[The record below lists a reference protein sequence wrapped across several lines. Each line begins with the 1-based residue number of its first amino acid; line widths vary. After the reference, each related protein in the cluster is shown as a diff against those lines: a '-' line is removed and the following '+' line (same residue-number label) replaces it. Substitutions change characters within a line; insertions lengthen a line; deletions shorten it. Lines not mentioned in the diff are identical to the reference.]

1 MIKYKKWRDF
11 IMKEKNTKG
20 KELLKILQENYEIE
34 TAQDISSALKDMF
47 KDALQEMMNAE
58 FDASMGY
65 SKYDKKSEK
74 TNYRNG
80 STKKN
85 LKSEF
90 GSFEFETP
98 RDRNGEF
105 DPKIVPKSKRDVSGI
120 EDKIISLYGRGLT
133 TREINEQIQ
142 DLYGIEV
149 SATMV
154 SNITDQIIPEIKEW
168 QERPLED
175 VYPFVFID
183 AVHFSVREDNRVVKK
198 AAYVVLG
205 IDSNGYKSVLG
216 IYIGENESAKYWLG
230 VLNDLKD
237 RGIKDILIMC
247 SDNLTGIKEAIN
259 AAFPNTVQQRCIVHM
274 IRNSVKYVNYKDL
287 KAFTSDLKLIYTSKN
302 EKEAYEKL
310 QEVKEKWKDKYASAF
325 KIWESNWDAI
335 CPFFQFSADIRK
347 IMYTTNTIESLN
359 RQFRKYTKTKSVFP
373 TDMSLLKCLYL
384 SVQNIEKKWYVPY
397 RNWGPIL
404 SELSIMFDGR
414 I

>member
-1 MIKYKKWRDF
+1 
-11 IMKEKNTKG
+11 MKENNKG
-20 KELLKILQENYEIE
+20 KEILKLLQENYDIN
-34 TAQDISSALKDMF
+34 TAQDLSSALKDMF
-47 KDALQEMMNAE
+47 KGALQEMMNAE
-58 FDASMGY
+58 FDSSMGY

-80 STKKN
+80 TTKKK

-90 GSFEFETP
+90 GEFEFETP

-105 DPKIVPKSKRDVSGI
+105 EPQIVPKNTRDVSGI

-154 SNITDQIIPEIKEW
+154 SNITDQIIPQIKEW
-168 QERPLED
+168 QERPLDE

-198 AAYVVLG
+198 AAYIVLG
-205 IDSNGYKSVLG
+205 INSEGFKEILG
-216 IYIGENESAKYWLG
+216 IWIGENESAKYWLG
-230 VLNDLKD
+230 VLNEIKG
-237 RGIKDILIMC
+237 RGVKDILIIC
-247 SDNLTGIKEAIN
+247 SDNLTGIKDAITT
-259 AAFPNTVQQRCIVHM
+259 AFPNTVQQRCIVHM

-287 KAFTSDLKLIYTSKN
+287 KEFTKDLKLIYTSTN
-302 EKEAYEKL
+302 EKKAYETL
-310 QEVKEKWKDKYASAF
+310 QEIKNKWKDKYLTSF
-325 KIWESNWDAI
+325 KTWEENWDAI
-335 CPFFQFSADIRK
+335 CPFFQFSDYIRK

-384 SVQNIEKKWYVPY
+384 STQNISKKWDQAY
-397 RNWGPIL
+397 RNWGTIL

>member
-1 MIKYKKWRDF
+1 
-11 IMKEKNTKG
+11 MKENNQG
-20 KELLKILQENYEIE
+20 KEILKLLQENYDIK
-34 TAQDISSALKDMF
+34 TAQDLSGALKDMF
-47 KDALQEMMNAE
+47 KGALQEMMNAE
-58 FDASMGY
+58 FDTSMGY

-80 STKKN
+80 TIKKK

-90 GSFEFETP
+90 GEFDFETP

-105 DPKIVPKSKRDVSGI
+105 EPKIVPKNTRDVSGI

-168 QERPLED
+168 QERPLD
-175 VYPFVFID
+175 SVYPFVFID
-183 AVHFSVREDNRVVKK
+183 AVHFSVREDNHVVKK
-198 AAYVVLG
+198 AAYIVLG
-205 IDSNGYKSVLG
+205 INSEGFKEILG
-216 IYIGENESAKYWLG
+216 IWIGENESAKYWLG
-230 VLNDLKD
+230 VLNDLKG
-237 RGIKDILIMC
+237 RGVKDILILC
-247 SDNLTGIKEAIN
+247 SDNLAGIKDAIN
-259 AAFPNTVQQRCIVHM
+259 AAYPNTVQQRCIVHM
-274 IRNSVKYVNYKDL
+274 IRNSVRYVNYKDL
-287 KAFTSDLKLIYTSKN
+287 KEFTKDLKQIYTSNN
-302 EKEAYEKL
+302 EKKGYDKL
-310 QEVKEKWKDKYASAF
+310 QEIKNKWKDKYLVSF
-325 KIWESNWDAI
+325 KTWEENWDAI
-335 CPFFQFSADIRK
+335 CPFFQFSEHIRR

-384 SVQNIEKKWYVPY
+384 STKNISKKWDQAY
-397 RNWGPIL
+397 RNWGTIL

>member
-1 MIKYKKWRDF
+1 
-11 IMKEKNTKG
+11 MKEKNDNG
-20 KELLKILQENYEIE
+20 KEILKLLQENYELN
-34 TAQDISSALKDMF
+34 TAQDLSSAIKNMF

-58 FDASMGY
+58 FDNSMGY
-65 SKYDKKSEK
+65 SKYDKKADK

-90 GSFEFETP
+90 GEFEFETP

-105 DPKIVPKSKRDVSGI
+105 KPKIVPKNTRDVSGI
-120 EDKIISLYGRGLT
+120 EDKIISLYARGLT

-168 QERPLED
+168 QERPLD
-175 VYPFVFID
+175 SVYPIIFID
-183 AVHFSVREDNRVVKK
+183 AVHFSVREENRVVKK
-198 AAYVVLG
+198 AAYIVLG
-205 IDSNGYKSVLG
+205 INKDGYKEIIG
-216 IYIGENESAKYWLG
+216 IWIGENESSKFWLG
-230 VLNDLKD
+230 VLNDLKQ
-237 RGIKDILIMC
+237 RGVIDILIMC
-247 SDNLTGIKEAIN
+247 SDNLTGIKQAIET
-259 AAFPNTVQQRCIVHM
+259 AYPKTIQQRCIVHM
-274 IRNSVKYVNYKDL
+274 IRNSVKFVSYKDL
-287 KAFTSDLKLIYTSKN
+287 KEFCKDLKKIYTSKN
-302 EKEAYEKL
+302 EKQGYEEL
-310 QEVKEKWKDKYASAF
+310 QKVKEKWKDKYISAF
-325 KIWESNWDAI
+325 KTWEENWEDI
-335 CPFFQFSADIRK
+335 CPFFQFSEPIRK

-359 RQFRKYTKTKSVFP
+359 RQFRKYTKTKSVFS

-384 SVQNIEKKWYVPY
+384 STKNITRKWTAPY
-397 RNWGPIL
+397 QNWGPIL

>member
-1 MIKYKKWRDF
+1 
-11 IMKEKNTKG
+11 MKENNQG
-20 KELLKILQENYEIE
+20 KEILKLLQENYDIK
-34 TAQDISSALKDMF
+34 TAQDLSGALKDMF
-47 KDALQEMMNAE
+47 KGALQEMMNAE

-65 SKYDKKSEK
+65 TKYDKTSEK

-80 STKKN
+80 TTKKK

-90 GSFEFETP
+90 GEFDFETP

-105 DPKIVPKSKRDVSGI
+105 EPKIVPKNTRDVSGI

-168 QERPLED
+168 QERPLD
-175 VYPFVFID
+175 SVYPFVFID
-183 AVHFSVREDNRVVKK
+183 AVHFSVREDNHVVKK
-198 AAYVVLG
+198 AAYIVLG
-205 IDSNGYKSVLG
+205 INSEGFKEILG
-216 IYIGENESAKYWLG
+216 IWIGENESAKYWLG
-230 VLNDLKD
+230 VLNELKQ
-237 RGIKDILIMC
+237 RGVKDILILC
-247 SDNLTGIKEAIN
+247 SDNLTGIKDAIN
-259 AAFPNTVQQRCIVHM
+259 TAYPNTVQQRCIVHM

-287 KAFTSDLKLIYTSKN
+287 KEFTKDLKQIYTSSN
-302 EKEAYEKL
+302 EKKGYDKL
-310 QEVKEKWKDKYASAF
+310 QEIKNKWKDKYLISF
-325 KIWESNWDAI
+325 KTWEENWDAI
-335 CPFFQFSADIRK
+335 CPFFQFSEHIRK

-384 SVQNIEKKWYVPY
+384 STKNISKKWDQAY
-397 RNWGPIL
+397 RNWGTIL
-404 SELSIMFDGR
+404 SELAIMFDGR

>member
-1 MIKYKKWRDF
+1 
-11 IMKEKNTKG
+11 MKENNQG
-20 KELLKILQENYEIE
+20 KEILKLLQENYDIK
-34 TAQDISSALKDMF
+34 TAQDLSGALKDMF
-47 KDALQEMMNAE
+47 KGALQEMMNAE

-65 SKYDKKSEK
+65 TKYDKTSEK

-80 STKKN
+80 TTKKK

-90 GSFEFETP
+90 GEFDFETP

-105 DPKIVPKSKRDVSGI
+105 EPKIVPKNTRDVSGI

-168 QERPLED
+168 QERPLD
-175 VYPFVFID
+175 SVYPFVFID
-183 AVHFSVREDNRVVKK
+183 AVHFSVREDNHVVKK
-198 AAYVVLG
+198 AAYIVLG
-205 IDSNGYKSVLG
+205 INSEGFKEILG
-216 IYIGENESAKYWLG
+216 IWIGENESAKYWLG
-230 VLNDLKD
+230 VLNELKQ
-237 RGIKDILIMC
+237 RGVKDILILC
-247 SDNLTGIKEAIN
+247 SDNLTGIKDAIN
-259 AAFPNTVQQRCIVHM
+259 TAYPNTVQQRCIVHM

-287 KAFTSDLKLIYTSKN
+287 KEFTKDLKQIYTSSN
-302 EKEAYEKL
+302 EKKGYDKL
-310 QEVKEKWKDKYASAF
+310 QEIKNKWKDKYLISF
-325 KIWESNWDAI
+325 KTWEENWDAI
-335 CPFFQFSADIRK
+335 CPFFQFSEHIRK

-384 SVQNIEKKWYVPY
+384 STKNISKKWDQAY
-397 RNWGPIL
+397 RNWGTIL

>member
-1 MIKYKKWRDF
+1 M
-11 IMKEKNTKG
+11 EKNNQG
-20 KELLKILQENYEIE
+20 KELLKLLQDKYDIK
-34 TAQDISSALKDMF
+34 TAQDLSGALKDMF
-47 KDALQEMMNAE
+47 KGALQEMMNAE
-58 FDASMGY
+58 FDSSMGY

-80 STKKN
+80 STKKT

-90 GSFEFETP
+90 GAFEFETP

-105 DPKIVPKSKRDVSGI
+105 EPKIVPKNTRDVSGI

-168 QERPLED
+168 QERPLDD

-198 AAYVVLG
+198 AAYIVLG
-205 IDSNGYKSVLG
+205 INADGFKEILG
-216 IYIGENESAKYWLG
+216 IWIGENESAKYWLG
-230 VLNDLKD
+230 VLNELKR
-237 RGIKDILIMC
+237 RGVKDILIMC

-259 AAFPNTVQQRCIVHM
+259 TAFPNTIQQRCIVHM

-287 KAFTSDLKLIYTSKN
+287 KEFTKDLRQIYTSPN
-302 EKEAYEKL
+302 EKKGYEKL
-310 QEVKEKWKDKYASAF
+310 QEIKNKWQDKYLVSF
-325 KIWESNWDAI
+325 KTWEENWDAI
-335 CPFFQFSADIRK
+335 CPFFQFSDLVRK

-384 SVQNIEKKWYVPY
+384 STKNISKKWDQAY
-397 RNWGPIL
+397 RNWGTIL

>member
-1 MIKYKKWRDF
+1 
-11 IMKEKNTKG
+11 MKENNQG
-20 KELLKILQENYEIE
+20 KEILKLLQENYEIN
-34 TAQDISSALKDMF
+34 TAKDLSSALKDMF
-47 KDALQEMMNAE
+47 KGALQEMMNAE
-58 FDASMGY
+58 FDTSMGY

-80 STKKN
+80 STKKT

-90 GSFEFETP
+90 GEFEFETP

-105 DPKIVPKSKRDVSGI
+105 EPQIVPKNTRDVSGI

-154 SNITDQIIPEIKEW
+154 SNITDKIIPEIKEW
-168 QERPLED
+168 QERPLDE

-198 AAYVVLG
+198 AAYIVLG
-205 IDSNGYKSVLG
+205 INAEGFKEILG
-216 IYIGENESAKYWLG
+216 IWIGENESAKYWLG
-230 VLNDLKD
+230 VLNELKQ
-237 RGIKDILIMC
+237 RGIKDILVMC
-247 SDNLTGIKEAIN
+247 SDNLTGIKDAIN
-259 AAFPNTVQQRCIVHM
+259 TAFPNTVQQRCIVHM

-287 KAFTSDLKLIYTSKN
+287 KEFTRDLKQIYTSAN
-302 EKEAYEKL
+302 EKKAFEKL
-310 QEVKEKWKDKYASAF
+310 QEIKNKWKDKYLVSF
-325 KIWESNWDAI
+325 KTWEENWDAI
-335 CPFFQFSADIRK
+335 CPFFQFSELIRK

-384 SVQNIEKKWYVPY
+384 STKNISKKWDQAY
-397 RNWGPIL
+397 RNWGTIL

>member
-1 MIKYKKWRDF
+1 MRGYLIF
-11 IMKEKNTKG
+11 IMKENNQG
-20 KELLKILQENYEIE
+20 KEILKLLQDNYDIK
-34 TAQDISSALKDMF
+34 TAQDLSGALKDMF
-47 KDALQEMMNAE
+47 KGALQEMMNAE
-58 FDASMGY
+58 FDSSVGY

-80 STKKN
+80 STKKT

-90 GSFEFETP
+90 GEFEP
-98 RDRNGEF
+98 Q
-105 DPKIVPKSKRDVSGI
+105 IVPKNTRDVSGI

-133 TREINEQIQ
+133 TREINEQVQ

-154 SNITDQIIPEIKEW
+154 SNITDKIIPEIKEW
-168 QERPLED
+168 QERPLDE

-198 AAYVVLG
+198 AAYIVLG
-205 IDSNGYKSVLG
+205 INAEGFKEILG
-216 IYIGENESAKYWLG
+216 IWIGENESAKYWLG
-230 VLNDLKD
+230 VLNELKQ
-237 RGIKDILIMC
+237 RGVKDILVMC
-247 SDNLTGIKEAIN
+247 SDNLTGIKDAIN
-259 AAFPNTVQQRCIVHM
+259 TAFPNTIQQRCIVHM

-287 KAFTSDLKLIYTSKN
+287 KEFTKDLKQIYTSAN
-302 EKEAYEKL
+302 EKKAYEKL
-310 QEVKEKWKDKYASAF
+310 QEVKNKWKDKYLISF
-325 KIWESNWDAI
+325 KTWEENWDAI
-335 CPFFQFSADIRK
+335 CPFFQFSDLIRK

-384 SVQNIEKKWYVPY
+384 STKNISKKWDQAY
-397 RNWGPIL
+397 RNWGTIL

>member
-1 MIKYKKWRDF
+1 
-11 IMKEKNTKG
+11 MKEKNTKG

-34 TAQDISSALKDMF
+34 TAQDISTALKDMF

-58 FDASMGY
+58 FDTSMGY
-65 SKYDKKSEK
+65 SKYDKQSEK

-80 STKKN
+80 STKKK

-90 GSFEFETP
+90 GEFEFETP

-105 DPKIVPKSKRDVSGI
+105 EPKIVPKNKRDVSGI

-154 SNITDQIIPEIKEW
+154 SNITNQIIPEIKEW
-168 QERPLED
+168 QERPLDE

-198 AAYVVLG
+198 AAYIVLG
-205 IDSNGYKSVLG
+205 INSEGYKSVLG
-216 IYIGENESAKYWLG
+216 VYIGENESSKYWLG
-230 VLNDLKD
+230 VLNDLKE

-259 AAFPNTVQQRCIVHM
+259 AAFPDTIQQRCIVHM

-287 KAFTSDLKLIYTSKN
+287 KEFTTDLKLIYTSKN
-302 EKEAYEKL
+302 EKEGYEKL
-310 QEVKEKWKDKYASAF
+310 QEVKGKWEDKYVSAF

-335 CPFFQFSADIRK
+335 CPFFQFSEPIRK

-384 SVQNIEKKWYVPY
+384 SVRNIEKKWYIPY

-404 SELSIMFDGR
+404 SELSIMFDSR